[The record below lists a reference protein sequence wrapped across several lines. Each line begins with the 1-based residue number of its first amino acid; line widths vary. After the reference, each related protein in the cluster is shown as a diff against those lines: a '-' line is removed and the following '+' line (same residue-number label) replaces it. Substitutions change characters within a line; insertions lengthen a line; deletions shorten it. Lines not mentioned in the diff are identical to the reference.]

1 MLAPWGEAIALWGK
15 FLPKKLKA
23 LSSNL
28 PRHRNPARQDVIAI
42 SAPVGGIAATW
53 SPPASDN
60 LAKVVSSIQILWE
73 TVFQTNQRKDQ

>member
-1 MLAPWGEAIALWGK
+1 MLVPWGGAIALWGK
-15 FLPKKLKA
+15 FLPNKFKT

-42 SAPVGGIAATW
+42 SARAEGTAATW

-73 TVFQTNQRKDQ
+73 TVLQTNQGEDQ